1 MVVAPLSFGELGVL
15 LSSVCCSVVEAVDLS
30 SSVLAL
36 AEEAALAADDLMS
49 SFLLPRV
56 LALRRGGMV
65 LLFAVFFS

>member
-1 MVVAPLSFGELGVL
+1 MIYNRADPQLRH
-15 LSSVCCSVVEAVDLS
+15 CCPGRP
-30 SSVLAL
+30 

-65 LLFAVFFS
+65 LLFVVFFS